1 MRKLLALLFALIA
14 LTLPASALDLP
25 DGLDGAVPGELL
37 ESAEKG
43 DDLMVRGA
51 AFLWETLRTALG
63 ETLASSLRAAVA
75 LMLLA
80 LLCGLADGTAEGT
93 GETAV
98 RFVPYVGVLGAAG
111 LAAGDMH
118 SLIGLGLETLDEL
131 AAMAKLLLPTM
142 AAAMA
147 GGGMVGTASVWQ
159 VGALML
165 SDLFL
170 SLIRDLLVPVLCCVI
185 AAAAAGALLP
195 ESGLTPLAEGAKKLL
210 GWALG
215 AVLTAFVAFLS
226 LSGIL
231 AGSADRVAV
240 RVGKTVVSGAVP
252 VVGGILSEA
261 TEAMLAA
268 AGALRSTLGVLGV
281 FAVLALCLAPLVQ
294 LGVQYLLYR
303 AAAFFCGV
311 VGPKTLSDFLQQLS
325 SAFSLMFA
333 MTAGGAF
340 LLLASLL
347 VALMMVVGV

>member
-51 AFLWETLRTALG
+51 ALLWETLRTALG
-63 ETLASSLRAAVA
+63 EALASSLRAAVA

-80 LLCGLADGTAEGT
+80 LLCGLADGTAEGA

-165 SDLFL
+165 SDL
-170 SLIRDLLVPVLCCVI
+170 
-185 AAAAAGALLP
+185 
-195 ESGLTPLAEGAKKLL
+195 
-210 GWALG
+210 
-215 AVLTAFVAFLS
+215 
-226 LSGIL
+226 
-231 AGSADRVAV
+231 
-240 RVGKTVVSGAVP
+240 
-252 VVGGILSEA
+252 
-261 TEAMLAA
+261 
-268 AGALRSTLGVLGV
+268 
-281 FAVLALCLAPLVQ
+281 
-294 LGVQYLLYR
+294 
-303 AAAFFCGV
+303 
-311 VGPKTLSDFLQQLS
+311 S
-325 SAFSLMFA
+325 SR
-333 MTAGGAF
+333 
-340 LLLASLL
+340 
-347 VALMMVVGV
+347 